1 MICQEYQDLST
12 VSKYEYVGKIVHLFM
27 CDEETFK
34 LGCELIAK
42 AESEGK
48 LDRMKI
54 LPPANDE
61 PQY

>member
-1 MICQEYQDLST
+1 MICEPYLNLSQLE
-12 VSKYEYVGKIVHLFM
+12 KYEYVGKVVHLFM

-42 AESEGK
+42 AENEGK

-54 LPPANDE
+54 LPPTQQETN
-61 PQY
+61 Y